1 MLHGK
6 SLLSENAKGHRGAYA
21 AIGAHTIGV
30 SMNWGITSERCL
42 ALSCQV
48 EDTRFLRLGNSTLRY
63 TSLRNVDMCSKM
75 FIAAMFVIVVKKKKR
90 VCVWGGGNILK
101 AHLQNSE

>member
-1 MLHGK
+1 MFHGK
-6 SLLSENAKGHRGAYA
+6 SLLPENAKGHRGTYA

-30 SMNWGITSERCL
+30 SVNWGITSERCL

-48 EDTRFLRLGNSTLRY
+48 EDTRFLRLGNSTLRN
-63 TSLRNVDMCSKM
+63 TSLRNVDLCSKM
-75 FIAAMFVIVVKKKKR
+75 FIAAMFVIVVKKKKGC
-90 VCVWGGGNILK
+90 VCGGNILK